1 VRRDRD
7 LDQVL
12 PLRSLAAAL
21 ALLVLPAWGGHQSD
35 PLASRSLGRAE
46 APVVVYEMSDFQC
59 PYCRQFALTVFPTL
73 EREFVHT
80 GKVRFVYVNLPLTA
94 IHRHALAAAAV
105 AMCAA
110 RQNRFWPVHD
120 LLFQRQERWA
130 AEEEPGPYLLAL
142 ADSAGADRAELA
154 QCVTSRATE
163 PEIRADAARA
173 ARSGAHSTPT
183 FYIEGSLLEGAAP
196 VEAFRQVLDSIYR
209 SKTTR
214 VR

>member
-1 VRRDRD
+1 MTDLRFRR
-7 LDQVL
+7 VL
-12 PLRSLAAAL
+12 VIACALAAVADGNGQT
-21 ALLVLPAWGGHQSD
+21 APD
-35 PLASRSLGRAE
+35 PLAARSKGRRD
-46 APVVVYEMSDFQC
+46 APVTVYEMSDFQC
-59 PYCRQFALTVFPTL
+59 PYCRDFTLNTLPAL
-73 EREFVHT
+73 EREYVQP
-80 GKVRFVYVNLPLTA
+80 GKVRFVFINLPLTST
-94 IHRHALAAAAV
+94 HSHAVAAARV

-130 AEEEPGPYLLAL
+130 AQEDPGPYLLAL
-142 ADSAGADRAELA
+142 ADSAGPDPAELA

-173 ARSGAHSTPT
+173 ARSGARSTPT

-214 VR
+214 IR

>member
-1 VRRDRD
+1 MRRDRD

-73 EREFVHT
+73 DREFAAT
-80 GKVRFVYVNLPLTA
+80 GKVRFVYVNFPLTA
-94 IHRHALAAAAV
+94 IHRHAVAAAAV

-110 RQNRFWPVHD
+110 RQNKFWPVHD
-120 LLFQRQERWA
+120 LLFQRQEGWA
-130 AEEEPGPYLLAL
+130 GAEQPVPYLLAL
-142 ADSAGADRAELA
+142 ADSAGADPAQLA

-173 ARSGAHSTPT
+173 VRAGAHSTPT
-183 FYIEGSLLEGAAP
+183 FYIEGGLLEGAPP
-196 VEAFRQVLDSIYR
+196 VDAFRQVLDSIYR
-209 SKTTR
+209 SKTAR

>member
-1 VRRDRD
+1 MRRDRD
-7 LDQVL
+7 LDEVL
-12 PLRSLAAAL
+12 PLRRIAAAL
-21 ALLVLPAWGGHQSD
+21 ALLALPAWGGHQSD
-35 PLASRSLGRAE
+35 PLASRSLGRAD

-94 IHRHALAAAAV
+94 LHRHALAAAAV

-130 AEEEPGPYLLAL
+130 AQEEPGPYLLAL
-142 ADSAGADRAELA
+142 ADSAGADSTELA